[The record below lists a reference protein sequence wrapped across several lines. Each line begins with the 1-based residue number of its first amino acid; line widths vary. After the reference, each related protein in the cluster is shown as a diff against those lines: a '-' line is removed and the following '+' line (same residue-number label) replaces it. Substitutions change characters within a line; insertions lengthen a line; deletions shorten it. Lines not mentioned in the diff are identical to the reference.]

1 MPLDSAV
8 EFAPL
13 GGAESDS
20 PRPTAIPAYMH
31 DVYDWAY
38 LNPRNVRL
46 LDRDSVVSLILWGNN
61 RRLKR
66 ALLSEIDPG
75 AAVLQAA
82 HVYGDLIPEIAAKLI
97 DPGQLE
103 VVEVSPLQ
111 AENCRKKLRDFPQ
124 AVVRVGDVAEIRT
137 GPKDLVSCFFL
148 LHEIP
153 GDYKRAVVN
162 RLLAHVGEGGK
173 AVFID
178 YHRPHTLHP
187 LKLLMMAIYGM
198 FEPFARELWDNR
210 ISDYARDPA
219 AYSWRTETYFGG
231 LYQKT
236 IAERRPR
243 LG

>member
-1 MPLDSAV
+1 MPLDGTI
-8 EFAPL
+8 ERNPL
-13 GGAESDS
+13 RRAESA
-20 PRPTAIPAYMH
+20 PPPPTAIPAYMH

-46 LDRDSVVSLILWGNN
+46 LDRELIVSLILWGNG
-61 RRLKR
+61 RRLKQ
-66 ALLSEIDPG
+66 ALLSEIEPD
-75 AAVLQAA
+75 ATVLQAA
-82 HVYGDLIPEIAAKLI
+82 HVYGDLIPEIAAKLA

-111 AENCRKKLRDFPQ
+111 AENCRGKLRDFPR
-124 AVVRVGDVAEIRT
+124 AVVRVEDAAKIYT

-162 RLLAHVGEGGK
+162 RLLAHVDEGGK

-178 YHRPHTLHP
+178 YHRPHALHP
-187 LKLLMMAIYGM
+187 LTFLMMAIYRM
-198 FEPFARELWDNR
+198 FEPFAQELWDNR

-219 AYSWRTETYFGG
+219 AFAWRTETYFGG

-236 IAERRPR
+236 IAERRSV
-243 LG
+243 